1 MVKNTKG
8 GKGHK
13 SMGRKFQN
21 QNTNTQLVLSSD
33 PLEKYAIVTKMY
45 GNGMCEVWYVND
57 KDESIKVIGHIRNKM
72 RGRQKRHNTIT
83 VNAYVLV
90 GLREWE
96 STPKNCDI
104 LNIYDHNQVEQL
116 KQRPDIN
123 IGTLSQFITRTSS
136 NVTSIDDSGFEF
148 DHNDNDNIDDTEI
161 NEQEFV
167 VTYDGDKIDIDD
179 I

>member
-1 MVKNTKG
+1 MVKNVKG

-21 QNTNTQLVLSSD
+21 QSTNNQLVLSSD

-45 GNGMCEVWYVND
+45 GNGMCEVWYIND
-57 KDESIKVIGHIRNKM
+57 KDESIKVVGHIRNKM
-72 RGRQKRHNTIT
+72 RGRQKRHNTVT
-83 VNAYVLV
+83 SNAFVLV
-90 GLREWE
+90 GLRDWE

-123 IGTLSQFITRTSS
+123 ITGLSQFITKTSS
-136 NVTSIDDSGFEF
+136 NVVNNDESGFEF

>member
-8 GKGHK
+8 GKAHK

-21 QNTNTQLVLSSD
+21 QSANNHLVLSSD
-33 PLEKYAIVTKMY
+33 PLEKYAVVTKMY

-57 KDESIKVIGHIRNKM
+57 KNENIKVIGHIRNKM

-83 VNAYVLV
+83 TNAYVLV

-104 LNIYDHNQVEQL
+104 MNIYDHNQVEQL
-116 KQRPDIN
+116 KQRPDTN
-123 IGTLSQFITRTSS
+123 IGNLSQFVMQISS
-136 NVTSIDDSGFEF
+136 NVVTVDESGFEF
-148 DHNDNDNIDDTEI
+148 IDENNDKIDDSEI

-167 VTYDGDKIDIDD
+167 VTYDGEKIDIDD

>member
-1 MVKNTKG
+1 MVKNVKG

-21 QNTNTQLVLSSD
+21 QSTNNQLILSSD

-45 GNGMCEVWYVND
+45 GNGMCEVWYLND
-57 KDESIKVIGHIRNKM
+57 KNESIKVVGHIRNKM
-72 RGRQKRHNTIT
+72 RGRQKRHNTVT
-83 VNAYVLV
+83 SNAFVLI
-90 GLREWE
+90 GLRDWE

-104 LNIYDHNQVEQL
+104 LNIYDTNHVEQL

-123 IGTLSQFITRTSS
+123 INGLTQFITNS
-136 NVTSIDDSGFEF
+136 NPLNTVEENGFEF
-148 DHNDNDNIDDTEI
+148 DHNDNDNIDDNEI
-161 NEQEFV
+161 NEQEFI

>member
-1 MVKNTKG
+1 MVKNIKG

-21 QNTNTQLVLSSD
+21 QSTNNQLILSSD

-45 GNGMCEVWYVND
+45 GNGMCEVWYLND
-57 KDESIKVIGHIRNKM
+57 KNESIKVIGHIRNKM
-72 RGRQKRHNTIT
+72 RGRQKRHNTVT
-83 VNAYVLV
+83 SNAFVLV
-90 GLREWE
+90 GLRDWE

-104 LNIYDHNQVEQL
+104 LNIYDTNQVEQL

-123 IGTLSQFITRTSS
+123 ISGLTQFITNS
-136 NVTSIDDSGFEF
+136 NPSNTIEESGFEF
-148 DHNDNDNIDDTEI
+148 DHNDNDNIDDNEI
-161 NEQEFV
+161 NEQEFI

>member
-21 QNTNTQLVLSSD
+21 QSTNNQLVLSSD
-33 PLEKYAIVTKMY
+33 PLEKYAVVTKMY

-57 KDESIKVIGHIRNKM
+57 KDENIKVIGHIRNKM
-72 RGRQKRHNTIT
+72 RGRQKRHNTVT
-83 VNAYVLV
+83 SNVFVLV

-104 LNIYDHNQVEQL
+104 LNIYDTNQVEQL

-123 IGTLSQFITRTSS
+123 ISSLSQFITRTSS
-136 NVTSIDDSGFEF
+136 TVTSVDDSGFEF
-148 DHNDNDNIDDTEI
+148 TDDNNDNIDDSEI